1 MSLQSLARVYLGR
14 NRPDGTIVSMAE
26 FEDFVRESV
35 APLSPSGFT
44 LFPAIGGWRKQDGTV
59 ETESTMVLEIIGASG
74 ATVLGIAKAYRERF
88 GQEAV
93 LASMAA
99 VDSVLVTADMDQRQV
114 ARFVQPVPRIGG

>member
-1 MSLQSLARVYLGR
+1 MSLQPLSRVYLGR

-59 ETESTMVLEIIGASG
+59 ETESTMVLEVIGASG
-74 ATVLGIAKAYRERF
+74 ATVLGIAKAYRYRF

-114 ARFVQPVPRIGG
+114 ARFVQSVPRIGC